1 MKPGIYLTVCWANNA
16 VILWLILTM
25 CLSLSWDV
33 CFCLWDNCFWLWD
46 VCFCLWDV
54 CFCPCLV
61 LSPFIS
67 VSVGLFFSLSY
78 SHCFLTS
85 EVGRTTV
92 ECRDLP
98 LALIVALDSNGGATG
113 ELYWDDGES
122 EDLSNGKIIQ
132 FTATDAGKLLVK
144 SVKSLVC
151 LCVHLPSRLNKL
163 HMFVLF

>member
-1 MKPGIYLTVCWANNA
+1 M
-16 VILWLILTM
+16 
-25 CLSLSWDV
+25 
-33 CFCLWDNCFWLWD
+33 
-46 VCFCLWDV
+46 
-54 CFCPCLV
+54 
-61 LSPFIS
+61 
-67 VSVGLFFSLSY
+67 FFSLSY

-132 FTATDAGKLLVK
+132 FTAANGKLEVISSCLF
-144 SVKSLVC
+144 LLAFVC
-151 LCVHLPSRLNKL
+151 
-163 HMFVLF
+163 M